1 MFGALAKTF
10 QRPSREAQ
18 QRCTNGIDDTQS
30 CPTCQGEAETFTL
43 NAVPCGRTCTISSIA
58 QHKLSQATQRRLA
71 ELGLRAGMHV
81 TISQK
86 TSAGGRVLKIGT
98 TRYAIDGA
106 TAAEMLVH
114 VA

>member
-1 MFGALAKTF
+1 MFGALAKTL
-10 QRPSREAQ
+10 RRRSREAQ
-18 QRCTNGIDDTQS
+18 QRCTNGTNDTLQ
-30 CPTCQGEAETFTL
+30 CPECQGETETFAL

-58 QHKLSQATQRRLA
+58 QHKLSSTTQRRLA

-81 TISQK
+81 TVTQK

-98 TRYAIDGA
+98 TRYAVDGA